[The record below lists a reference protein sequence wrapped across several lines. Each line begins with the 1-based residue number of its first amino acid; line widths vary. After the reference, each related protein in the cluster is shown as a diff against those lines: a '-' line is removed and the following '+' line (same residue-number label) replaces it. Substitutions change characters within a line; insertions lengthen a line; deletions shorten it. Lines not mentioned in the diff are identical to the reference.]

1 MIQFT
6 NSFVNKT
13 YDILDK
19 KKAIDNY
26 VSYMLDR
33 TSQMFEYDGLPD
45 TIPGYILETYLQVFG
60 GVAICK
66 MNGELWAI
74 FGNPGG
80 ALDPYYRPTIFVAAN
95 PALGESRTFRI
106 ENHLKPFDAAT
117 WSSYEPCIYIR
128 SDTQSLGLLPL
139 FNRYATELAE
149 NDISIRS
156 AQINSR
162 QLALISASTDAEKE
176 SADKYIA
183 DVEAGKLSSVAENPF
198 LTGIRVQ
205 NVSTI
210 SSNSIIQLIELQQYL
225 KASWFNEIGL
235 NANFNMKRE
244 YLSTEEIQAS
254 TDLLIPLSDDM
265 LMCREQGIKA
275 VNELFGTNI
284 SVKKNSAW
292 ENKDREIKVAQE
304 QAERDAGITI
314 DEPIT
319 GPIDEEIKKDGEPN
333 E

>member
-1 MIQFT
+1 M
-6 NSFVNKT
+6 
-13 YDILDK
+13 
-19 KKAIDNY
+19 
-26 VSYMLDR
+26 
-33 TSQMFEYDGLPD
+33 
-45 TIPGYILETYLQVFG
+45 
-60 GVAICK
+60 
-66 MNGELWAI
+66 
-74 FGNPGG
+74 
-80 ALDPYYRPTIFVAAN
+80 
-95 PALGESRTFRI
+95 
-106 ENHLKPFDAAT
+106 
-117 WSSYEPCIYIR
+117 
-128 SDTQSLGLLPL
+128 
-139 FNRYATELAE
+139 
-149 NDISIRS
+149 
-156 AQINSR
+156 
-162 QLALISASTDAEKE
+162 
-176 SADKYIA
+176 
-183 DVEAGKLSSVAENPF
+183 
-198 LTGIRVQ
+198 
-205 NVSTI
+205 
-210 SSNSIIQLIELQQYL
+210 IELQQYL

-319 GPIDEEIKKDGEPN
+319 GPIDEEIKKDGESN